1 MGMFDTIIFDRPIP
15 CAKCG
20 AEIHS
25 DQTKAFECILGE
37 YRIGDCIAHAEEV
50 GSLGCRCIVGDD
62 LYCGACK
69 AFSTRY
75 YLAVYRG
82 VLVGIEQERE
92 AAEALVRSF
101 NFEKLLLWYYDLYHK
116 RQHALADNRRAE
128 AFMRQV
134 CEWFEGGYDKQA
146 PEGLGSLRF
155 FLSRDILAKSETP
168 LAALRHFLAQR
179 EAEAEAGDDNGQ
191 MSLW

>member
-15 CAKCG
+15 CAQCG
-20 AEIHS
+20 AEIRS
-25 DQTKAFECILGE
+25 DQTKAFECTLDD
-37 YRIGDCIAHAEEV
+37 YRIGDCIAHAEEI
-50 GSLGCRCIVGDD
+50 RIVRDE
-62 LYCGACK
+62 LFCGKCTEFTGAY
-69 AFSTRY
+69 Y

-92 AAEALVRSF
+92 AAEVLLRGF
-101 NFEKLLLWYYDLYHK
+101 NFEKLLLWYHDLYRK
-116 RQHALADNRRAE
+116 RQRALADNRRAE

-134 CEWFEGGYDKQA
+134 CEWFEGGYDRQA

-155 FLSRDILAKSETP
+155 FLSRDILTKSDTP
-168 LAALRHFLAQR
+168 LAALRQFLAQR
-179 EAEAEAGDDNGQ
+179 EAEAKAGDDNGQ